1 MKALII
7 EDDRDLASY
16 LKVLLEEEGFEVQTS
31 HSGGEGLSLAREE
44 VPDLLLL
51 DINLPTVDGFE
62 ICRLLKGNEETAG
75 ITIIAVSSREKF
87 SDYVDMADAGAAAFV
102 GKPVDKGE
110 LLNKVRKHLNLS
122 QQ

>member
-7 EDDRDLASY
+7 EDDRDLAAY
-16 LKVLLEEEGFEVQTS
+16 LKVLLEEEDFEVQTAY
-31 HSGGEGLSLAREE
+31 SGGEGLRLAREE

-62 ICRLLKGNEETAG
+62 ICRILKSNDKTKK

-87 SDYVDMADAGAAAFV
+87 SDYADMAEAGASAFV
-102 GKPVDKGE
+102 GKPVDKEE
-110 LLNKVRKHLNLS
+110 LFSKINKYCSK
-122 QQ
+122 

>member
-7 EDDRDLASY
+7 EDDQDLALY
-16 LKVLLEEEGFEVQTS
+16 LKVLLEEEGFEVKTA
-31 HSGGEGLSLAREE
+31 HSGGSGLEIAREE

-62 ICRLLKGNEETAG
+62 ICRILKGNEKTED

-87 SDYVDMADAGAAAFV
+87 SDYADMAEAGASAFV
-102 GKPVDKGE
+102 GKPVDKEE
-110 LLNKVRKHLNLS
+110 LLLKINRHLKK
-122 QQ
+122 